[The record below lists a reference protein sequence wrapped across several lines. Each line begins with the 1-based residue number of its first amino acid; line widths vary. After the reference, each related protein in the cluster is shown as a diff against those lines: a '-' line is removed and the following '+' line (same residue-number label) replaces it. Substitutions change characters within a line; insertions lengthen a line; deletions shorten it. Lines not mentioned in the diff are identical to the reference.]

1 MIRLVALLLLCF
13 IAAACTRV
21 GTVGAP
27 DRDDRRLR
35 LAATD
40 ACQLRGRI
48 ACKSGEEGGQASL
61 SWRQAGEVSRIRLA
75 GPVGAGAYDL
85 TWTPTLVSV
94 ADAGGEHAIEYT
106 GAGAAERF
114 LQEQL
119 GWSFPAGSVRYW
131 VMGLLDPAAPG
142 DVLFSDAGMLA
153 TIRQHGW
160 DIGIDRYVAV
170 DGLQLPARL
179 KMTAGEAS
187 LRIAINDWQLGTVA
201 P

>member
-1 MIRLVALLLLCF
+1 MIRLVAILLLSF
-13 IAAACTRV
+13 VAAACTSV
-21 GTVGAP
+21 GTVGTP
-27 DRDDRRLR
+27 DWDDRRVR
-35 LAATD
+35 LAAMD
-40 ACQLRGRI
+40 AWQLRGRI
-48 ACKSGEEGGQASL
+48 AFKSGAEGGQASL

-75 GPVGAGAYDL
+75 GPFGAGAYDL
-85 TWTPTLVSV
+85 LWTPTLVSV
-94 ADAGGEHAIEYT
+94 ADAGGEHALEYT
-106 GAGAAERF
+106 GTGAAERF

-131 VMGLLDPAAPG
+131 VLGLLDPAAPG
-142 DVLFSDAGMLA
+142 DALFSDAGMLTA
-153 TIRQHGW
+153 IRQHGW
-160 DIGIDRYVAV
+160 DIGIDRYVDV